1 MGATAKISKNTHALT
16 HSGVGIIVTPSK
28 RHPKLARK
36 TQQMRFLQ
44 IFWSETFVYLP
55 FKVRSENSHIPP
67 STWLPHQLWY
77 AHNTRLVL
85 PTPTRFASCGC
96 GSMLLTYNQRFW
108 LVKLAVSQGWTCCDS
123 QQVIIT
129 FLGWQIEPL
138 AKRLVK
144 NFEVQASF
152 SKHAKV
158 WINKKASIIDW
169 SSQKPLM
176 YLSLMA
182 ETLISLNQ
190 IDQILVSCPPMDFAK
205 LPLLKSFWTIKR
217 ITSPAHGTTAEVF
230 LFIGPA
236 KELSMWFTQ
245 GDNRDDDPKSIV
257 LENHRNHYVL
267 EDALFSRALGDLPEG
282 ACQHSKFHS

>member
-1 MGATAKISKNTHALT
+1 MG
-16 HSGVGIIVTPSK
+16 
-28 RHPKLARK
+28 
-36 TQQMRFLQ
+36 FLQ

-108 LVKLAVSQGWTCCDS
+108 LVKLAVSQLWTCCDS

-138 AKRLVK
+138 AKRRVK
-144 NFEVQASF
+144 NIEVQTSF
-152 SKHAKV
+152 SKHADV
-158 WINKKASIIDW
+158 WINKKASNIDC
-169 SSQKPLM
+169 SQKPLIF
-176 YLSLMA
+176 LSLMA

-190 IDQILVSCPPMDFAK
+190 ILVSCPP
-205 LPLLKSFWTIKR
+205 
-217 ITSPAHGTTAEVF
+217 TSPSYHCSSPSEQSKGSHPRPMAPQQKCFFSSV
-230 LFIGPA
+230 LRKSSPCDLR
-236 KELSMWFTQ
+236 KEIMIEMIEMMTQ
-245 GDNRDDDPKSIV
+245 N
-257 LENHRNHYVL
+257 L
-267 EDALFSRALGDLPEG
+267 
-282 ACQHSKFHS
+282 